1 MLPSTLLHFNH
12 KHTKDAGIGYLEH
25 IDTIEDT
32 LRAFSLLLPGRFED
46 ADLCSQAIL
55 AGLNLVSLFH
65 TKFLVQKSLENNNS
79 LSSSEDKYSI
89 PLAFNERFLK
99 YNASKKSC
107 EIASWTLSVIS
118 YTEVIVEMVLSRKV
132 SKLSRWKWV
141 ASMEGVKAILRL
153 ILFYGTKKKMILH
166 PTHFIRNIDP
176 VSLDVCEEE
185 KFELLNLD
193 PRIGTAL
200 SANTTY
206 EDNEDTPSPSPCV
219 AEGKSRIGWGKIG
232 ELLWIIRPFIYAS
245 MILLEQRRK
254 KNAASNE
261 IMLKHEKDD
270 SGSET
275 DEDEEIEKDDEGSWK
290 PWLVSLSIDLIARIA
305 RNMQPMSSL
314 ERDESKRRDYLFIY
328 YLFRGPIYLKFTRFL
343 LDKFC
348 DATEHR
354 PLISVITTAI
364 NDYRPFWEESYFY
377 TAGS

>member
-65 TKFLVQKSLENNNS
+65 TKFLVQKSLLNNNS
-79 LSSSEDKYSI
+79 LSSSEEKYSI
-89 PLAFNERFLK
+89 PLAFNERFLQ

-107 EIASWTLSVIS
+107 EMASWTLSVIS
-118 YTEVIVEMVLSRKV
+118 YTEVIVEMILNRKV

-141 ASMEGVKAILRL
+141 ASMEGVKVILRL

-193 PRIGTAL
+193 PRTGTAL

-206 EDNEDTPSPSPCV
+206 DDNEDTPSPSCV
-219 AEGKSRIGWGKIG
+219 AEGKSRTGWGKIG

-254 KNAASNE
+254 KNSTVNE

-270 SGSET
+270 SGSEAYE
-275 DEDEEIEKDDEGSWK
+275 EDEIEKDDEGSWK

-305 RNMQPMSSL
+305 RNMQPMSRL

-328 YLFRGPIYLKFTRFL
+328 YLFRGPIYLKFTR
-343 LDKFC
+343 
-348 DATEHR
+348 
-354 PLISVITTAI
+354 
-364 NDYRPFWEESYFY
+364 
-377 TAGS
+377 